1 MIFEGHVYFAGGEN
15 QMCVNL
21 ASGKVKWHEK
31 RKCTISSPLI
41 ADGKFIL
48 LEKNGSDLV
57 MLKASPESHQELAKT
72 RVKAMW
78 CPSPVVSN
86 GRLFVRKSNG
96 VACYNLASK
105 LVVP

>member
-1 MIFEGHVYFAGGEN
+1 
-15 QMCVNL
+15 
-21 ASGKVKWHEK
+21 
-31 RKCTISSPLI
+31 
-41 ADGKFIL
+41 
-48 LEKNGSDLV
+48 
-57 MLKASPESHQELAKT
+57 MLKASPEAHQELAKT

-96 VACYNLASK
+96 VVCYNLASK

>member
-1 MIFEGHVYFAGGEN
+1 
-15 QMCVNL
+15 
-21 ASGKVKWHEK
+21 
-31 RKCTISSPLI
+31 LI